1 MFYLHMINQI
11 FWESKSRKTAI
22 LNQKW
27 KWWLVSMRGKWS
39 LSSSYQN
46 FRKCMMILK
55 KRKLWQGVIFKALFR
70 DRIFIISK
78 ARKTNLLQY
87 SMTTKDV
94 SRTFFI
100 LVAAEVKVVDQHFQK
115 AVGAAEEPYFLLGFV
130 EYFVGEVEK
139 LLGVGEEL
147 KGRVEDLVGEVKDL
161 VMEAED
167 LEGEEEDWVG
177 EAEDLEGEVE
187 GSAGDL
193 MGWVE
198 D

>member
-1 MFYLHMINQI
+1 
-11 FWESKSRKTAI
+11 
-22 LNQKW
+22 
-27 KWWLVSMRGKWS
+27 
-39 LSSSYQN
+39 
-46 FRKCMMILK
+46 
-55 KRKLWQGVIFKALFR
+55 
-70 DRIFIISK
+70 
-78 ARKTNLLQY
+78 
-87 SMTTKDV
+87 MTTKDV

-115 AVGAAEEPYFLLGFV
+115 AVGAAEEPYCLLGFV

-161 VMEAED
+161 VMEVEDLEAED
-167 LEGEEEDWVG
+167 LEAEDL

>member
-1 MFYLHMINQI
+1 
-11 FWESKSRKTAI
+11 
-22 LNQKW
+22 
-27 KWWLVSMRGKWS
+27 
-39 LSSSYQN
+39 
-46 FRKCMMILK
+46 
-55 KRKLWQGVIFKALFR
+55 
-70 DRIFIISK
+70 
-78 ARKTNLLQY
+78 
-87 SMTTKDV
+87 MTTKDV

-115 AVGAAEEPYFLLGFV
+115 AVGAAEEPYCLLGFA
-130 EYFVGEVEK
+130 EYFVGEV
-139 LLGVGEEL
+139 EL

-198 D
+198 G